1 MAMEHFDLPA
11 RANQRLHLDRVS
23 LIRLIDYQ
31 SLTSIGEE
39 ENIAVDEVAYPK
51 NGQCTLV
58 NISSGGMLVMMDGA
72 PSVYTVF
79 RLGVPTPAAAAS
91 TPTLAEVRW
100 VSQAPVVG
108 QSTLHL
114 VGLRFLL

>member
-1 MAMEHFDLPA
+1 MENLDLSV
-11 RANQRLHLDRVS
+11 RSNQRLHLDRVS

-51 NGQCTLV
+51 NGQCVLV
-58 NISSGGMLVMMDGA
+58 NISSAGMLVMMDGA

-79 RLGVPTPAAAAS
+79 RLAVPTPAAAAS
-91 TPTLAEVRW
+91 TPTLAEARW
-100 VSQAPVVG
+100 VRQVPLG
-108 QSTLHL
+108 DQSTLHF